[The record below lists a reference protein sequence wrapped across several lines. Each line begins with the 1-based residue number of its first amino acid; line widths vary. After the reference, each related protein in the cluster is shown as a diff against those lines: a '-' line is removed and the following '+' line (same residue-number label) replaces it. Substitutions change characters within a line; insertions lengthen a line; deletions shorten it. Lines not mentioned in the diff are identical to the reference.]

1 MPVRGIRRRYLAVK
15 VHSDKRIDGD
25 NLFSAI
31 SEKILFL
38 YGVVGSASMDFK
50 PIEYQNGLAIISSN
64 HLSIQ
69 QMRAVL
75 AHIQEIN
82 KTKVSLQVL
91 RVSGTIKTLKKKLK
105 T

>member
-15 VHSDKRIDGD
+15 VHSDEQIDGD
-25 NLFSAI
+25 NLFGAI
-31 SEKILFL
+31 SKKILFL
-38 YGVVGSASMDFK
+38 YGVVGSADLDFK
-50 PIEYQNGLAIISSN
+50 PIEYQNGIGIIRCN

-82 KTKVSLQVL
+82 KKLS
-91 RVSGTIKTLKKKLK
+91 RVD
-105 T
+105 